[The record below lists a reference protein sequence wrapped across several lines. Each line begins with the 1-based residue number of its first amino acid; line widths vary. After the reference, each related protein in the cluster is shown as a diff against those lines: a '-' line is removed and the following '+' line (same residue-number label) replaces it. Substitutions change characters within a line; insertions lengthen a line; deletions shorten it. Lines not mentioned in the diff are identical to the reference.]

1 MTKEEIV
8 SRIKNYKDKNGNYY
22 KYINGIALR
31 DIPFK
36 QAFAVLKRLESKPIL
51 PNKVDQQLSFNFT

>member
-1 MTKEEIV
+1 MTKEDIV
-8 SRIKNYKDKNGNYY
+8 SRIKNYKDKYGNYY
-22 KYINGIALR
+22 KYINGIALS
-31 DIPFK
+31 DIPLK